1 MCIRDRHKIVYNNKS
16 GERKEIHS
24 SMVSIG
30 EDQTYT
36 AMSNTVGLPLG
47 ICCKLILE
55 GEIKAKGVQMPL
67 AKEFYLPIL
76 KELEQYKISFSE
88 KEILSN

>member
-1 MCIRDRHKIVYNNKS
+1 
-16 GERKEIHS
+16 
-24 SMVSIG
+24 
-30 EDQTYT
+30 
-36 AMSNTVGLPLG
+36 
-47 ICCKLILE
+47 LE